1 MAGFSESG
9 LSGVLSSEKLSQFL
23 SPKEYGYEIWNT
35 LAYAVLLVAAAYVVF
50 KILKR
55 MNINVDERLAVAVS
69 PFVVLGSCLRVIK
82 DAGIVD
88 SYLFVTPGI
97 YVFVFSVFF
106 AVVFAAM
113 VLQKKFKIEYY
124 KTVFFLGLMTL
135 PFALAQ
141 LDYFN
146 LWGGAT
152 IVVLL
157 VPWVV
162 LFSFAKWSATNK
174 IVTLMHLF
182 DATTTFVAMSFFGYY
197 EQHIV
202 PTFFINLFTPVS
214 FVFLKLVAVVGVLYL
229 IDRLA
234 TEEEDKEFAP
244 YLKLVIGILG
254 AATGTR
260 DFITLLAGI

>member
-1 MAGFSESG
+1 MSNED
-9 LSGVLSSEKLSQFL
+9 VLRFL
-23 SPKEYGYEIWNT
+23 SPKEYGYTVWTT
-35 LAYAVLLVAAAYVVF
+35 LAYAILLIAAAYVIF

-55 MNINVDERLAVAVS
+55 MKIRVDERLAVAVS
-69 PFVVLGSCLRVIK
+69 PFVVFGSCLRVIK

-88 SYLFVTPGI
+88 SYLFQTPGI
-97 YVFVFSVFF
+97 YVFVFSIFF
-106 AVVFAAM
+106 AVVLFAVA
-113 VLQKKFKIEYY
+113 LQKRLKIEYY
-124 KTVFFLGLMTL
+124 KTVFFLGVMTL

-146 LWGGAT
+146 LLGGAT
-152 IVVLL
+152 IIVLL
-157 VPWVV
+157 IPWVA
-162 LFSFAKWSATNK
+162 LFSFVKWQPSNK
-174 IVTLMHLF
+174 IVTLLHLF
-182 DATTTFVAMSFFGYY
+182 DATTTFVSMSFFGYY

-214 FVFLKLVAVVGVLYL
+214 FVFLKLVVIVGVLHL
-229 IDRLA
+229 IDKLA
-234 TEEEDKEFAP
+234 AEDDDKEFAP